1 MAPSSGLGGILA
13 CTVAC
18 LASCLALG
26 ADAFSVEEFGA
37 DSRLWHLK
45 TVARSQCLRAVRFH
59 GVTKHSGIGSPVHW
73 RTLAN
78 TVESKLRGVGYRYG
92 WRRFG
97 GLALEHHMCQRR
109 STNLDDCIAN
119 SEVCPLGAM
128 VGHVLML
135 LSHPESYAFDL
146 RLLDSHEQVHR
157 WEILGASLGYF
168 IWNLPGVRL
177 LDVLY
182 SGWPVFKLLRALRSH
197 FWRFKGQGTLAALEF
212 AKQLH
217 AAKNTRDAADR
228 TGSLNRLDV
237 DYLSA
242 ISLCKIVPSHG
253 MENWTGSCPLAQAH
267 QALEAAEVAVKQ
279 ADLEEMERC
288 VETAHQHLKEFLW
301 WFQPPNEGWKAPAAR
316 ISTLMLVA
324 SDCLLPILS
333 RLQKHINR
341 RLQIRAVMQPPQDTG
356 AAGVP
361 VSICPAHP
369 EQGILSSEAAYIK
382 DFHDVLH
389 EMDSFGQSAMK
400 FQPKANETSKEACCS
415 RFQPW
420 QAWVAFLWGGTSA
433 SAVKAAALNSEV
445 IRTMAYSVRKWEAAR
460 RTFLVLTVGQ
470 VPEVLIAELQAE
482 GLEVRSVRNNE
493 TLPMWQSTY
502 IRKPKHVGDWFSD
515 RGLKRSFAQL
525 AAWTLTEFERVVI
538 LDGDTLMLRSCD
550 ELFRLPTLL
559 AAAPEMHRDQE
570 DIGNLDREGRTYL
583 LNAGVMFLRPNL
595 FTFMRTKAMVATEHF
610 RYLAEKIGVMGE
622 ANFQSLTDTYLA
634 AENFWRVGSVLWD
647 DQGRFEGCLIR
658 GTSVRSARNII
669 TAWKATGK
677 IHCLL
682 PIDYNFCADF
692 PHVFFSSWDFLTHE
706 KGRKNTSSVNEANQR
721 QRKSLMRETVKW
733 YRDMGWLR
741 GTPKIVHFP
750 GHLRKPWQRWLPLAR
765 SPWDEL
771 WWQAHDAMC
780 AAQKAPCRLSC
791 EVWV

>member
-400 FQPKANETSKEACCS
+400 FQPKANETSKEA
-415 RFQPW
+415 
-420 QAWVAFLWGGTSA
+420 WVAFLWGGTSA

-741 GTPKIVHFP
+741 VP
-750 GHLRKPWQRWLPLAR
+750 GHLCGVV
-765 SPWDEL
+765 EL
-771 WWQAHDAMC
+771 LRHFFPDWC
-780 AAQKAPCRLSC
+780 
-791 EVWV
+791 